1 MTWRCKSLE
10 AEAPL
15 GNLAVGGL
23 GAGQAQVPDGRRFS
37 DILRDGG
44 RTEVKPARDTQL
56 TGNWL
61 KGSANS

>member
-1 MTWRCKSLE
+1 M
-10 AEAPL
+10 
-15 GNLAVGGL
+15 
-23 GAGQAQVPDGRRFS
+23 AGPAQAPDGRRFS